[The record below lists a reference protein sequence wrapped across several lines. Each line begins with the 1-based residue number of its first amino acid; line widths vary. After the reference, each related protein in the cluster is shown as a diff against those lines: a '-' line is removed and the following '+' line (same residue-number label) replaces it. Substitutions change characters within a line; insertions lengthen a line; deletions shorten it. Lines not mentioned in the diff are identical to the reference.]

1 MARHRVTEQESSPAQ
16 QQSSQL
22 YFSIDDLA
30 ARFRVE
36 RSTIERYVHRGKF
49 GDDWFRIGTR
59 IIIPADGVYAFE
71 KSAREKPSA

>member
-1 MARHRVTEQESSPAQ
+1 MPQHSVTGQESPSVQ

-30 ARFRVE
+30 ERFRVE

-49 GDDWFRIGTR
+49 GDDWFRMGTR

-71 KSAREKPSA
+71 RSAREKPSD